1 MKRTGR
7 DPIFYSALIISDQF
21 AFHDRPMINDDLIS
35 QNDVMMGDRVVDI
48 NVATV
53 EELETL
59 VGVGRAKAEAIV
71 TTRAV
76 SI

>member
-1 MKRTGR
+1 
-7 DPIFYSALIISDQF
+7 
-21 AFHDRPMINDDLIS
+21 
-35 QNDVMMGDRVVDI
+35 MMGDRIVDI

-71 TTRAV
+71 ATRTV
-76 SI
+76 SVMQIWSGGKIDCTGCLKRLLTNGTNA

>member
-1 MKRTGR
+1 MNEIMTGCL
-7 DPIFYSALIISDQF
+7 SW
-21 AFHDRPMINDDLIS
+21 

-53 EELETL
+53 EDLETL

-71 TTRAV
+71 NTRTV
-76 SI
+76 SDIHLVYSV

>member
-1 MKRTGR
+1 MELL
-7 DPIFYSALIISDQF
+7 FIIKK
-21 AFHDRPMINDDLIS
+21 NYKKYWVL

-53 EELETL
+53 EDLETL

-71 TTRAV
+71 TTRNV
-76 SI
+76 SV

>member
-1 MKRTGR
+1 
-7 DPIFYSALIISDQF
+7 
-21 AFHDRPMINDDLIS
+21 
-35 QNDVMMGDRVVDI
+35 MMGDRVVDI

-71 TTRAV
+71 ATRSV
-76 SI
+76 SVKVYFGMWGSWGVFFVVSFFSVLQA

>member
-1 MKRTGR
+1 
-7 DPIFYSALIISDQF
+7 
-21 AFHDRPMINDDLIS
+21 
-35 QNDVMMGDRVVDI
+35 MMGDRVVDI

-71 TTRAV
+71 ATRTV
-76 SI
+76 SLKICFGMWGLVGRGGEGGSFL